1 MTTFQ
6 KDVIEIQAKL
16 QGLLGQKAWGVARGQ
31 GSFVTMEFGQPVPP
45 AKANETTHGEWHLW
59 LYGCAWRLEQGDRV
73 VIASEDEQMDIETAI
88 QLLEGR
94 VLQKF
99 DLQTPALDA
108 VLTFENDIVLRLFSV
123 NAEEMDSWML
133 FTPEKVITVEAR
145 GQWSYEA

>member
-6 KDVIEIQAKL
+6 KDITEIQAKL
-16 QGLLGQKAWGVARGQ
+16 QGLLGQKAWNVTRGQ

-45 AKANETTHGEWHLW
+45 VKANETTHGEWHLW

-73 VIASEDEQMDIETAI
+73 VIASEDDQTNIETAI
-88 QLLEGR
+88 QLLEGH

-99 DLQTPALDA
+99 ELLTPALDA
-108 VLTFENDIVLRLFSV
+108 VLTFEDDIVLRLFSV
-123 NAEEMDSWML
+123 NVEEMDSWML
-133 FTPEKVITVEAR
+133 FTPEKVITVGAS